1 MSAPAAILEVDDL
14 AVTFATRAGDVEAV
28 RGVSLRVA
36 PGERLGIAG
45 ESGSGKTVSALA
57 ITGLLPPAAR
67 ATGSVRFAG
76 TDVGALRSPQR
87 AALRGRHVGTILQDP
102 LNALN
107 PALTV
112 GSQIVEALRRHEPLD
127 RAAAR
132 RRAVELLGQVGIP
145 DAARNVDEYPH
156 RFSGGMRQRAM
167 IAIALSAEPEVIV
180 ADEPTT
186 ALDVTV
192 QAQILELLVGLCE
205 ERNTA
210 LLLITHDLGVLAG
223 VAHRIAVMHEGR
235 VVEDAAVDD
244 LFERPAHPYTR
255 SLLASIPRPDDA
267 AARPAVDAGDGPLL
281 EVLALTKDF
290 PIVRGGAIRRA
301 VGAVRAVEDVSLT
314 IAAGETLA
322 LVGESGCGKSTL
334 ARCILRLVTSSS
346 GDVRFDGHDV
356 LACDRRALRRL
367 RRDVQLVF
375 QDPYGSLDPRMTV
388 AQLVGEPLA
397 VHGLGGD
404 RHERAA
410 RVRELLGMVGLGPE
424 HATRHPHAFSGGQRQ
439 RIAIARALATEPK
452 LLVLDEPVSALDTS
466 TRAQI
471 LALLAELQQRL
482 GVSYLLIAHDLA
494 LVRAVAHRVAVMY
507 LGRIVELGACAE
519 IFAAPAH
526 PYTQALLSA
535 VPIPD
540 PRRER
545 ERRRIVLR
553 GEAQARPDTGA
564 GCAFAPRCVHVH
576 ERCLEREPPL
586 APVRR
591 SGAPHRAACVLA
603 HPDNDDDQEVA

>member
-1 MSAPAAILEVDDL
+1 MSAHTPILQVDDL
-14 AVTFATRAGDVEAV
+14 AVTFATGAGDVHAV

-36 PGERLGIAG
+36 PGERVGIAG
-45 ESGSGKTVSALA
+45 ESGSGKTVSAMA
-57 ITGLLPPAAR
+57 ITGLLPHAAR

-76 TDVGALRSPQR
+76 SDVGGLRSTHR

-102 LNALN
+102 LNSLN

-112 GSQIVEALRRHEPLD
+112 GSQIVETLRRHQHLD

-132 RRAVELLGQVGIP
+132 RRAIDLLGQVGIP

-167 IAIALSAEPEVIV
+167 IAIALSCEPEVVV

-192 QAQILELLVGLCE
+192 QAQILELLVGLCN

-223 VAHRIAVMHEGR
+223 VAQRIVVMHAGR
-235 VVEDAAVDD
+235 IVEEAPVDA
-244 LFERPAHPYTR
+244 LFYSPEHPHTR
-255 SLLASIPRPDDA
+255 SLLESIPRPDQA
-267 AARPAVDAGDGPLL
+267 PPPPPTVGKAPSASRPLL
-281 EVLALTKDF
+281 EVEDLVKDF
-290 PIVRGGAIRRA
+290 AIVRGGAIRRT
-301 VGAVRAVEDVSLT
+301 VGAVRAVDGVSLA
-314 IAAGETLA
+314 IGAGETLA

-334 ARCILRLVTSSS
+334 ARCILRLVQPSS
-346 GDVRFDGHDV
+346 GSVRFGGRDV
-356 LACDRRALRRL
+356 LAHDRRTLRRL
-367 RRDVQLVF
+367 RPEMQIVF

-388 AQLVGEPLA
+388 AQLIAEPLA

-404 RHERAA
+404 RRARA
-410 RVRELLGMVGLGPE
+410 QRVRELLGMVGLGPE
-424 HATRHPHAFSGGQRQ
+424 HAARHPHAFSGGQRQ

-482 GVSYLLIAHDLA
+482 GVSYLLVAHDLA

-507 LGRIVELGACAE
+507 LGRIVELGECDRL
-519 IFAAPAH
+519 FAAPAH
-526 PYTQALLSA
+526 PYTRALLSA

-540 PRRER
+540 PRL
-545 ERRRIVLR
+545 ERRRQRIVLR
-553 GEAQARPDTGA
+553 RGSDEAGGTAR
-564 GCAFAPRCVHVH
+564 V
-576 ERCLEREPPL
+576 PL
-586 APVRR
+586 
-591 SGAPHRAACVLA
+591 
-603 HPDNDDDQEVA
+603 